1 MGSNLDSMQCR
12 REDGPQTRTD
22 ALRLNVRA
30 LLAPVDSASADV
42 VSVTMSESALCTL
55 HSSSNEE
62 ALPRFMP
69 QINKSIEKDLSF
81 SVSPW
86 QSKQATPE
94 IIEDQSYQEIQ
105 LPLKR
110 KTREHLAESTA
121 EASQRPRAS
130 RRKGTASEWQRT
142 KKHQPPDEGQA
153 RSEQPATNTP
163 SSPDPAHDIDSTSD
177 TETDTVST
185 DTVKGS
191 NLQGTA
197 VLALLP
203 NGQISGHILD
213 THSSACFGFMAR
225 QLTAERE
232 CTRDTEWRLLHA
244 TIIDYKSSKEMNFAA
259 ERTAEDAATIQ
270 APLQM
275 HGEEEQL
282 IAALQGH
289 ADADMD
295 INFKFQ
301 CTTILVIRFREQK
314 ACINAQ
320 GSRFVAMQMLHVSR
334 CMF

>member
-1 MGSNLDSMQCR
+1 M
-12 REDGPQTRTD
+12 
-22 ALRLNVRA
+22 
-30 LLAPVDSASADV
+30 
-42 VSVTMSESALCTL
+42 SVTNLATDL

-62 ALPRFMP
+62 TLPRFMP
-69 QINKSIEKDLSF
+69 QINKSIKKDLSF

-94 IIEDQSYQEIQ
+94 VIEDQPYQEIQ

-121 EASQRPRAS
+121 EASQRSRAS
-130 RRKGTASEWQRT
+130 QREGTASEWQKK
-142 KKHQPPDEGQA
+142 KKHQPPD
-153 RSEQPATNTP
+153 EQPATNTP

-177 TETDTVST
+177 TQTDTVST

-191 NLQGTA
+191 HLQGTA

-225 QLTAERE
+225 QLTVERE

-295 INFKFQ
+295 IKFKFQ
-301 CTTILVIRFREQK
+301 CTTILVIRF
-314 ACINAQ
+314 
-320 GSRFVAMQMLHVSR
+320 GSKRLVSMHR
-334 CMF
+334 ALISWPCKCCMFVFACSSVCC